1 MINIHRVSKFFAVAF
16 LAAVVLAACGGGG
29 GGNPGGGPPPTN
41 PPTSTPQTVTFSGTV
56 TQLSG
61 SLAHNPTPCATSSVV
76 PCPSPGI
83 PATPSPTPA
92 AGAPIGGANVYV
104 TTAAGVFTSGTPN
117 PVLAT
122 ATTAPDGT
130 FTTPALQVSAF
141 SGSKAGIVVLNGSS
155 VSSTNG
161 LTDKG
166 YAVLHAQV
174 AVSGGNVIVPNL
186 EVDSLSSDEA
196 AGAPEIENVRKSKG
210 LGPTAVDEYALEA
223 LRYSAQDD
231 TGAGS
236 SSCTP
241 GMTPLQNLYSV
252 LGGSGQI
259 GAFVQDIANPT
270 LSGAIDVMY
279 QSPSANEVWAAA
291 TGPMNEP
298 VCGNGLGNGYA
309 YYQIVTITQ

>member
-1 MINIHRVSKFFAVAF
+1 MTRSRLFQFSSAAF
-16 LAAVVLAACGGGG
+16 LAAVVLSACGGGG

-83 PATPSPTPA
+83 PATPSPAPA

-104 TTAAGVFTSGTPN
+104 TTATGVYTNGTPN

-130 FTTPALQVSAF
+130 FTTPSVQVSAF
-141 SGSKAGIVVLNGSS
+141 GGGKAGIVVLNGSS

-166 YAVLHAQV
+166 YAVVHAQV
-174 AVSGGNVIVPNL
+174 AVSAANVIVPNL
-186 EVDSLSSDEA
+186 EIDTLSSDEA
-196 AGAPEIENVRKSKG
+196 AGAPEVEKVRTSKG
-210 LGPTAVDEYALEA
+210 LAPTAVDEYTLEA
-223 LRYSAQDD
+223 VRWSDQNNDGTSTSCALN
-231 TGAGS
+231 GS
-236 SSCTP
+236 V
-241 GMTPLQNLYSV
+241 YSV
-252 LGGSGQI
+252 YAGLGGLGTPSIFG
-259 GAFVQDIANPT
+259 DIANPT

-279 QSPSANEVWAAA
+279 ANPSAAEVWAAA
-291 TGPMNEP
+291 SGPANEAD
-298 VCGNGLGNGYA
+298 CGPNSNGIGAA
-309 YYQIVTITQ
+309 YYQILTVTQ